1 MLTVPPVMPGTCTET
16 RARPGLQEGRRADPA
31 CALILLNRG
40 GHGAGYGGP
49 MGHRAGQ
56 VAPDKDIAMNQK
68 MTAGDLCNRIV
79 TVVEPGLS
87 VVAAARLMREH
98 HVGCLVVTVGP
109 RETRK
114 VVGMLTDRDIVTA
127 IVAKEVD
134 PSRLIVEDVMTANV
148 VTAGEDDTVMDLLEM
163 MRSKGIRRLP
173 VTTPEGMLVGLM
185 ALDDLLEV
193 VAEQLLAVV
202 KAIGAEQARE
212 RKVRT

>member
-1 MLTVPPVMPGTCTET
+1 
-16 RARPGLQEGRRADPA
+16 
-31 CALILLNRG
+31 
-40 GHGAGYGGP
+40 
-49 MGHRAGQ
+49 
-56 VAPDKDIAMNQK
+56 MNGERL
-68 MTAGDLCNRIV
+68 TAGDICTR
-79 TVVEPGLS
+79 
-87 VVAAARLMREH
+87 VVAIAFGSTAVTEAARVMREQ
-98 HVGCLVVTVGP
+98 HVGSLVVVD
-109 RETRK
+109 ETKSGRV

-134 PSRLIVEDVMTANV
+134 PSRLIVEDVMTADV